1 MGNLLKS
8 DNYLKK
14 QWRTEFIKYGGF
26 NYFVQLLNSA
36 SKGEFSASDSMV
48 IYSFTLKMLK
58 KYIEAAVSKTNKDI
72 YMNLA
77 FVANNWF
84 DYNTLLKAAIEDYA
98 SDDKK
103 ESEIKES

>member
-36 SKGEFSASDSMV
+36 SKGEFSATDSMV
-48 IYSFTLKMLK
+48 IYSFVLKMLK

-77 FVANNWF
+77 FISNNWF
-84 DYNTLLKAAIEDYA
+84 DYSTLLKAANEEQVEENK
-98 SDDKK
+98 SETEMK
-103 ESEIKES
+103 ES